1 MSIQGKFC
9 LFGIWLAPYPFT
21 LNWNL
26 ALNTQAQMLQY
37 NFPLQGELRENY
49 TTFIYLKVTSV
60 GTDTILTVLHSY
72 GYTDNLRQTGIW
84 GKQAT

>member
-1 MSIQGKFC
+1 MSIQGKFH

-37 NFPLQGELRENY
+37 NFPLQRELQENH
-49 TTFIYLKVTSV
+49 TTYIYLKVTLV
-60 GTDTILTVLHSY
+60 GTHTSLTVLYS
-72 GYTDNLRQTGIW
+72 
-84 GKQAT
+84 